1 MAQGDGFG
9 AFSSR
14 VSRAYIDGSLD
25 TAITSASQ
33 WFAFPASTA
42 KYSSLVDNFAV
53 NDIAT
58 LFPATIGTVTWSS
71 GQVTIQADTSYSSAL
86 GTSQFYDI
94 TSSSLY
100 LKIAPYQAA
109 SAQTSVQ
116 LVSQAAS
123 NNNFFFGLSG
133 TNFNVSMVI
142 NGTQTSIFNVAYNA
156 TTMAWWRVREAS
168 GVLFFDTAPDGT
180 TWTNQ
185 FSVNASV
192 FPFALNALS
201 LLLFCGDFGSDPT
214 GTTTVY
220 TINAPLSSGVTANA
234 GLASATG
241 AAYNPAVN
249 LSVSAGLASATGA
262 AYAPAN
268 TAAASAG
275 LASAVGAAF
284 SLTSGIAAKTIT
296 ASAAGTALGL
306 APGITPKPTAALAA
320 GTASSAGIALGGITA
335 RLASAVGTA
344 SSTAT
349 ALGISAGP
357 AAATG
362 TAYNGS
368 AVQPRTPLNLGG
380 SATPVDIDGGA
391 IATTDTLGGTIGLQ
405 NFGGGATPVT
415 IDGSI
420 TLPNYGGSCSSQAN
434 TYGGT
439 VGVTT
444 YDGSL
449 VGWTMQQ
456 IALTLAE
463 NNDESVNVAITQN
476 GSALNLT
483 SATVNMYLKTAAGT
497 ADGSALLLSSAGG
510 SPAITITNA
519 GLGLCTVAIPRA
531 DLTAET
537 NTFYRIDV
545 VFSGLQNTA
554 IYGNITWITL

>member
-1 MAQGDGFG
+1 MAQGDGLG
-9 AFSSR
+9 ALSNR
-14 VSRAYIDGSLD
+14 VTRAYIDGSLD
-25 TAITSASQ
+25 IAESAASQ

-100 LKIAPYQAA
+100 LKIAPYQAT

-133 TNFNVSMVI
+133 TNFNVSKVI

-241 AAYNPAVN
+241 AAYSPAVN
-249 LSVSAGLASATGA
+249 LSVSAGLASATG
-262 AYAPAN
+262 
-268 TAAASAG
+268 
-275 LASAVGAAF
+275 
-284 SLTSGIAAKTIT
+284 T
-296 ASAAGTALGL
+296 ASR
-306 APGITPKPTAALAA
+306 
-320 GTASSAGIALGGITA
+320 AGIALGGVTA
-335 RLASAVGTA
+335 GLASAAGTA

-362 TAYNGS
+362 MAYNGP
-368 AVQPRTPLNLGG
+368 AVQPRNPLNLGG
-380 SATPVDIDGGA
+380 SATPIDIDGGA

-405 NFGGGATPVT
+405 SFGGGATPVT
-415 IDGSI
+415 VDGSI
-420 TLPNYGGSCSSQAN
+420 TLPNYGGTCASQAN